1 MQMARKKKKKKR
13 RLNMQAVNNGSEPD
27 SEPEKVESSLNHLP

>member
-1 MQMARKKKKKKR
+1 MQLARKKKKR
-13 RLNMQAVNNGSEPD
+13 RLNMEAVYNGSEPG